1 MKRFKY
7 SLENVLHYKEQILDS
22 IKAEHGTLL
31 AQIRKK
37 EAEIQELENKLVSAQ
52 NKMDDLKKQDV
63 QIKDICLYGMYI
75 SEMEDQIRKKQEQLK
90 LLQQQEEKKK
100 VQTENQ
106 ERIKTP
112 FSEMVRKFKKQKNA
126 VVALCFI
133 IFLIFLAFFGS
144 KIVPYGI
151 NEYDYNAILQGP
163 SMKHLFGTDE
173 FGRDLFSRIVCGTR
187 ISLAV
192 GFGAVT
198 VGAVCGTI
206 LGLLAGYYGGW
217 IDSIIMRI
225 CDVLFAFP
233 GLILAIAIVAILGS
247 GMTNVVIAVAVFS
260 TSTFAR
266 LVRSKT
272 LSLKNSV
279 FVLAARNIGVSDARI
294 LFHHILPGAIPDI
307 IVQYSMSFGSSIL
320 TASSLSFLGMGA
332 QPPTPEWGLL
342 LSNGRNY
349 MTSAMYVTI
358 FPGLAI
364 FLTVLSFNLLGDGL
378 RDALDPKLSD

>member
-1 MKRFKY
+1 MK
-7 SLENVLHYKEQILDS
+7 
-22 IKAEHGTLL
+22 
-31 AQIRKK
+31 
-37 EAEIQELENKLVSAQ
+37 
-52 NKMDDLKKQDV
+52 
-63 QIKDICLYGMYI
+63 
-75 SEMEDQIRKKQEQLK
+75 
-90 LLQQQEEKKK
+90 EKKK
-100 VQTENQ
+100 VQTESQ
-106 ERIKTP
+106 EKIKTP

-217 IDSIIMRI
+217 MDSIIMRI

-233 GLILAIAIVAILGS
+233 KQNADPEKFRFCPGG
-247 GMTNVVIAVAVFS
+247 TEHRCF
-260 TSTFAR
+260 R
-266 LVRSKT
+266 CE
-272 LSLKNSV
+272 NSV
-279 FVLAARNIGVSDARI
+279 SPYSAGSHSGHHCTVFHVVWIFHSDGI
-294 LFHHILPGAIPDI
+294 EPFLPGN
-307 IVQYSMSFGSSIL
+307 GSTAADTGMG
-320 TASSLSFLGMGA
+320 TASFQRKKLYGKCNVCDDFSGSCD
-332 QPPTPEWGLL
+332 
-342 LSNGRNY
+342 
-349 MTSAMYVTI
+349 
-358 FPGLAI
+358 FPYRTEL
-364 FLTVLSFNLLGDGL
+364 
-378 RDALDPKLSD
+378 

>member
-1 MKRFKY
+1 
-7 SLENVLHYKEQILDS
+7 
-22 IKAEHGTLL
+22 
-31 AQIRKK
+31 
-37 EAEIQELENKLVSAQ
+37 
-52 NKMDDLKKQDV
+52 
-63 QIKDICLYGMYI
+63 
-75 SEMEDQIRKKQEQLK
+75 
-90 LLQQQEEKKK
+90 
-100 VQTENQ
+100 
-106 ERIKTP
+106 
-112 FSEMVRKFKKQKNA
+112 
-126 VVALCFI
+126 
-133 IFLIFLAFFGS
+133 
-144 KIVPYGI
+144 
-151 NEYDYNAILQGP
+151 
-163 SMKHLFGTDE
+163 MKHLFGTDE

-260 TSTFAR
+260 TPTFAR

-320 TASSLSFLGMGA
+320 TASSLSSW
-332 QPPTPEWGLL
+332 EWAH
-342 LSNGRNY
+342 SRRHRNGDCSFQRKKLYGKCN
-349 MTSAMYVTI
+349 VCDD
-358 FPGLAI
+358 FPGSCDFPYRTEL
-364 FLTVLSFNLLGDGL
+364 
-378 RDALDPKLSD
+378 

>member
-1 MKRFKY
+1 M
-7 SLENVLHYKEQILDS
+7 SLDGICFPVSSVEPGFHLQSDS
-22 IKAEHGTLL
+22 ALL
-31 AQIRKK
+31 R
-37 EAEIQELENKLVSAQ
+37 S
-52 NKMDDLKKQDV
+52 V
-63 QIKDICLYGMYI
+63 Q
-75 SEMEDQIRKKQEQLK
+75 S
-90 LLQQQEEKKK
+90 
-100 VQTENQ
+100 VV
-106 ERIKTP
+106 P
-112 FSEMVRKFKKQKNA
+112 FSDFWPDITA
-126 VVALCFI
+126 
-133 IFLIFLAFFGS
+133 
-144 KIVPYGI
+144 
-151 NEYDYNAILQGP
+151 
-163 SMKHLFGTDE
+163 
-173 FGRDLFSRIVCGTR
+173 
-187 ISLAV
+187 
-192 GFGAVT
+192 
-198 VGAVCGTI
+198 
-206 LGLLAGYYGGW
+206 
-217 IDSIIMRI
+217 DSIIMRI

-260 TSTFAR
+260 TPTFAR